1 MSGPWPA
8 CIGSTS
14 QSSGG
19 PPRQWKHNPEPK
31 SGLQPALG
39 STTNQP
45 LTHRD
50 KWRLAGRMS
59 TSQSQKPARY
69 ERADVAAAVA
79 GNVPIILCYWG
90 HKCTDHDS
98 ETKCGHC
105 PDCGPRTRADSV
117 AINNETGAFYC
128 HAHGCHG
135 SVFDLVAGYAG
146 LGRDRFPEALRLAAE
161 ILGVGPAATS
171 PHERAKQRGI
181 AQERTAAQQAKVTA
195 EKLANL
201 TLALKEAPLVW
212 QCLQSRNAECEGYMV
227 KRGLAALVGCDS
239 LVRFAPIGAD
249 TALGYMLNHHA
260 VCVPVYDFD
269 GSQVNVVARAIA
281 PIGDRPKVIGL
292 PQLNKRGSFGRC
304 DASRIRHDGI
314 TNVVIVEGVFDD
326 LTARLVWPTAMVL
339 GGDGAS
345 ELYKIAAAV
354 APAIAAS
361 SATLTLVPH
370 RDRNALGTSGA
381 GQRGVI
387 QAGKAAIHG
396 GVRLDRIKL
405 ERLRANDLND
415 AWQVGWRPTHE

>member
-1 MSGPWPA
+1 
-8 CIGSTS
+8 
-14 QSSGG
+14 
-19 PPRQWKHNPEPK
+19 
-31 SGLQPALG
+31 
-39 STTNQP
+39 
-45 LTHRD
+45 
-50 KWRLAGRMS
+50 MS
-59 TSQSQKPARY
+59 TSQPQKPGRY
-69 ERADVAAAVA
+69 DRADAQAAVA
-79 GNVPIILCYWG
+79 GQVPRLLAYFAFDFTQHGREIRANQ
-90 HKCTDHDS
+90 
-98 ETKCGHC
+98 C
-105 PDCGPRTRADSV
+105 PHYGGRHTRQAV
-117 AINNETGAFYC
+117 AINSETGAWHC
-128 HAHGCHG
+128 HRCDQGG
-135 SVFDLVAGYAG
+135 SIFDLVGLLIGVGY
-146 LGRDRFPEALRLAAE
+146 PESLTLTAE
-161 ILGVGPAATS
+161 ILGVNPVATS
-171 PHERAKQRGI
+171 SHEMAKQRAI
-181 AQERTAAQQAKVTA
+181 AQERTAARQAKVTA

-201 TLALKEAPLVW
+201 TLARKEAPLVW
-212 QCLQSRNAECEGYMV
+212 QRLQSRNADCEGYMV
-227 KRGLAALVGCDS
+227 KRGLAPLVGCDS

-281 PIGDRPKVIGL
+281 PNGDRPKVIGL
-292 PQLNKRGSFGRC
+292 PQLNKRGSFGRY
-304 DASRIRHDGI
+304 DASRIRHDDI
-314 TNVVIVEGVFDD
+314 TNVVIVEGVFDY

-405 ERLRANDLND
+405 EKLPANDLND
-415 AWQVGWRPTHE
+415 AWRTGWRPTHE